1 MPVDA
6 LSRVYQ
12 ARLERTATSQKAID
26 RLFADLGG
34 RTNLRVVL
42 AYIDPGPS
50 VPPQSGPKKQGMRMV
65 NRTTNLAETMSAFPW
80 QASPTGTKVT
90 PTLAVG
96 GEPAF
101 RQPSDR
107 VLDARLDETQP
118 FESSELPLPSQS
130 QSQVLRPANG
140 NGTRK
145 RGRPKSSTTK
155 SRARARA
162 KTHAKSAA
170 DTRSAAATADQD
182 ASSSED
188 EDVLIYQS
196 KVGDTVQKV
205 ATVFKVDVQDLIRTN
220 AKRFPGV
227 SKLNLRYTPL
237 SWYHKGIPAPTSL
250 GPDGPLWEYRNC
262 KTEAC
267 LALEFV

>member
-1 MPVDA
+1 MFD
-6 LSRVYQ
+6 
-12 ARLERTATSQKAID
+12 
-26 RLFADLGG
+26 
-34 RTNLRVVL
+34 
-42 AYIDPGPS
+42 GPT
-50 VPPQSGPKKQGMRMV
+50 QFWG
-65 NRTTNLAETMSAFPW
+65 
-80 QASPTGTKVT
+80 
-90 PTLAVG
+90 
-96 GEPAF
+96 
-101 RQPSDR
+101 
-107 VLDARLDETQP
+107 ARLDD
-118 FESSELPLPSQS
+118 SQIS
-130 QSQVLRPANG
+130 PTAGFLAHDAG
-140 NGTRK
+140 K
-145 RGRPKSSTTK
+145 
-155 SRARARA
+155 
-162 KTHAKSAA
+162 
-170 DTRSAAATADQD
+170 DTA